1 MYTKHTFENDHLL
14 FPMVL
19 ILYIVLYVCICLV
32 SNPMMNEVTVAPG
45 TLKPRKNNKL
55 GQEARVGA
63 GYVCDELFCC
73 DD

>member
-1 MYTKHTFENDHLL
+1 M
-14 FPMVL
+14 
-19 ILYIVLYVCICLV
+19 CICLV